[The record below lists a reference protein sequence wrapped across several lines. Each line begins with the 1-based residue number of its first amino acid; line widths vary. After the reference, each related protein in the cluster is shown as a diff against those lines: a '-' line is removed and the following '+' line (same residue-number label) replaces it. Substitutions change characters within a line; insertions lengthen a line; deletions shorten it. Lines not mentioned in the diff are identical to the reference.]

1 MAVPAMTDLD
11 LSLTGSSRAGR
22 PCHCPFVAWLISFR
36 PSGARG
42 SLARV
47 SAFCEPLEQSLRDQ
61 RAPAGAAGLVH
72 SRFEPE
78 LRSFLPSRAG
88 LLLWCIQGFAKSAHP
103 WLISSHPFGGGRAS
117 THRRGGIRYR
127 IYETMYLAYVLG

>member
-1 MAVPAMTDLD
+1 M
-11 LSLTGSSRAGR
+11 
-22 PCHCPFVAWLISFR
+22 
-36 PSGARG
+36 
-42 SLARV
+42 

-78 LRSFLPSRAG
+78 LQSFRPSRAG

-103 WLISSHPFGGGRAS
+103 WLISSHPFGVEEHRPIGGAEFF
-117 THRRGGIRYR
+117 TVFMAAC
-127 IYETMYLAYVLG
+127 TK